1 MQGYIGMPEETLS
14 TWRNLWFHSGDSAYR
29 DAEGN
34 YFFVDRQKDRIRR
47 RAENIS
53 SYEIESQSLTHPAVA
68 EAAAVGV
75 PSGFEGDDD
84 IKLCVVTQAQAS
96 FDPTEFLAHLALQL
110 PHHMLPR
117 YIETLPALPRTPTN
131 KVRKAELRQ
140 RGVDGATVWD
150 RKAASIRIKDLYAQR
165 S

>member
-1 MQGYIGMPEETLS
+1 
-14 TWRNLWFHSGDSAYR
+14 
-29 DAEGN
+29 
-34 YFFVDRQKDRIRR
+34 
-47 RAENIS
+47 
-53 SYEIESQSLTHPAVA
+53 
-68 EAAAVGV
+68 
-75 PSGFEGDDD
+75 
-84 IKLCVVTQAQAS
+84 
-96 FDPTEFLAHLALQL
+96 
-110 PHHMLPR
+110 MLPR